1 MRKLT
6 YSAFIAFWASAL
18 TVVFVS
24 YLQPDAA
31 QATDELR
38 AITLAELAEQQ
49 LGRQHAGLFHN
60 LRVQRVADGVLQHTG
75 GDAVV
80 GFIPAGFF
88 LQRRNDFRSEAV
100 DGLARKDAGFLERRQ
115 FEGFARL
122 QARGNRPLGGQ
133 LQRVGGDVHPAL
145 LGLAHVAAVNVDAD
159 FVPVV
164 FQVRVRGGG
173 QTDLHGLHR
182 LVLLQLVEFR
192 AVGGDDRR
200 EIEGDLGRVLR
211 LDLPFL
217 RDRQEVV

>member
-1 MRKLT
+1 MPHLRRIIRVAVL
-6 YSAFIAFWASAL
+6 SVMAAVVIASVAYAHDFWL
-18 TVVFVS
+18 V
-24 YLQPDAA
+24 PDAFQVA
-31 QATDELR
+31 EGAMELG
-38 AITLAELAEQQ
+38 
-49 LGRQHAGLFHN
+49 LGRGDEGLH
-60 LRVQRVADGVLQHTG
+60 VADALLLL
-75 GDAVV
+75 AV
-80 GFIPAGFF
+80 
-88 LQRRNDFRSEAV
+88 AV
-100 DGLARKDAGFLERRQ
+100 AQPRQ
-115 FEGFARL
+115 GFARL